1 VDGSEEV
8 SRSFVV
14 SRGDCAEL
22 FELTEEIFDEVA
34 LLVQVPVEFARGDAI
49 WPRRDDGRFASLRQ
63 GFEDPCIGVEG
74 FVSDQSAGRHVRQQ
88 RIGAGQIVRLSSRQ
102 QKRQR
107 IAECVDQGVDLGAE
121 TAPATSDRLIL
132 VFF

>member
-1 VDGSEEV
+1 MTADLPACAKGS
-8 SRSFVV
+8 RT
-14 SRGDCAEL
+14 R
-22 FELTEEIFDEVA
+22 
-34 LLVQVPVEFARGDAI
+34 
-49 WPRRDDGRFASLRQ
+49 ASAS
-63 GFEDPCIGVEG
+63 EG